1 MNQNKTR
8 YMIFVFQNLY
18 FISHK
23 SRITNQNLKIQN
35 YKPQHIN
42 KDKDYECPYTVTLKI
57 FGNLQTR

>member
-1 MNQNKTR
+1 
-8 YMIFVFQNLY
+8 MIFVFQNLY